1 MSKKQGVSLTGFYF
15 KKFNRVMFCSICAFL
30 ISFYSIAF
38 CKEAY
43 STDQQKINSA
53 IEIIK
58 SYGFEKNI
66 AILLGDNYTHKPV
79 SIIFK
84 DLSEVN
90 FSYSKFYAITATENN
105 GDLFI
110 LINNNLR
117 NSDAKALACLILHE
131 SNHCK
136 KNVADSVEEE
146 AVAHTQETMLYLR
159 ILSDDEELQYKTDDR
174 LVARLNKLKKIYDDA
189 IKAYITSNTSYVN
202 YLKIKE

>member
-1 MSKKQGVSLTGFYF
+1 MKAHRF
-15 KKFNRVMFCSICAFL
+15 KKFNRVILCSIGAFL
-30 ISFYSIAF
+30 ISFHSIAF
-38 CKEAY
+38 CKEVY
-43 STDQQKINSA
+43 SPDQQKINSA

-66 AILLGDNYTHKPV
+66 AILQGDNYTKKPI

-90 FSYSKFYAITATENN
+90 FSYSKFYAITAIENN

-117 NSDAKALACLILHE
+117 NSDVKALACLILHE

-136 KNVADSVEEE
+136 QDKADSVDEE
-146 AVAHTQETMLYLR
+146 AIAHTLETMLYIR
-159 ILSDDEELQYKTDDR
+159 ILSDNEELQYKTDDR
-174 LVARLNKLKKIYDDA
+174 LVIRLNKLKKIYDDA
-189 IKAYITSNTSYVN
+189 IKAYINSNTNYVN
-202 YLKIKE
+202 YLKVKE

>member
-1 MSKKQGVSLTGFYF
+1 MPKALKIIFCIICIFQSSVAFSKEV
-15 KKFNRVMFCSICAFL
+15 
-30 ISFYSIAF
+30 YS
-38 CKEAY
+38 
-43 STDQQKINSA
+43 SDQQKINSA
-53 IEIIK
+53 VAIIK

-66 AILLGDNYTHKPV
+66 AILQGDNYTHKSV

-90 FSYSKFYAITATENN
+90 FSYNKFYAITATENN

-136 KNVADSVEEE
+136 KNVADSVDEE
-146 AVAHTQETMLYLR
+146 AVAHTQETMLYIR
-159 ILSDDEELQYKTDDR
+159 ILEDDATLPSKTDDR
-174 LVARLNKLKKIYDDA
+174 LVVRLNKLKKIYDDA

-202 YLKIKE
+202 YLKVKE